1 MRDTKKLVERIKEL
15 KKEKNAIVL
24 AHCYQNVEI
33 DEVADY
39 VGDSL
44 QLSRLAAQTD
54 ADIIVFGG
62 VYFMAETAKILS
74 PDKKVLLPKM
84 DAGCRMSDMVDLQ
97 QIREFKSMYPNVP
110 VVCYVNSSADVK
122 AEADICC
129 TSANA
134 VHVVE
139 SMKVP
144 KILFAPD
151 KYLGTYVANQLGN
164 VEVVTYPG
172 YCPTHLA
179 ILVEDVE
186 SMKQKYPNAKVLAHP
201 ECHQAVTKLADYIGS
216 TTGIMKYAKESDA
229 KEFIIVTEKG
239 VVDRLSRDYKDKK
252 FYLVSNKAV
261 CPNMKKNTLD
271 DILHVLETEENEIFV
286 EEEIAVKAKQAI
298 ERMIAI
304 NE

>member
-186 SMKQKYPNAKVLAHP
+186 AMKQKYPNAKVLAHP

-286 EEEIAVKAKQAI
+286 EEEIAAKAKRAI

>member
-1 MRDTKKLVERIKEL
+1 MRNTRKLVESIKEL

-110 VVCYVNSSADVK
+110 VVCYVNSSAEVK

-186 SMKQKYPNAKVLAHP
+186 AMKQKYPNAKVLAHP

-261 CPNMKKNTLD
+261 CPNMKKNNLE

-286 EEEIAVKAKQAI
+286 EEEIATKAKQAI

>member
-1 MRDTKKLVERIKEL
+1 MRNTRKLVESIKEL

-110 VVCYVNSSADVK
+110 VVCYVNSSAEVK

-134 VHVVE
+134 VRVVE

-186 SMKQKYPNAKVLAHP
+186 AMKQKYPNAKVLAHP

-239 VVDRLSRDYKDKK
+239 VVDRLSRDYKDKQ

-286 EEEIAVKAKQAI
+286 EEEIAAKAKRAI

>member
-54 ADIIVFGG
+54 AVIIVFGG

-97 QIREFKSMYPNVP
+97 QIRVFKSMYPNVP

-139 SMKVP
+139 SMNVP

-186 SMKQKYPNAKVLAHP
+186 AMKQKYPNAKVLAHP

-286 EEEIAVKAKQAI
+286 EEEIATKAKRAI